1 MKKYF
6 LAAIVAASPLLAATS
21 AHALTVPEGP
31 NLRIS
36 LQGRYESTESGNIEL
51 GSQVNLL
58 GISVGKITFDGDSV
72 PDYQGLGFG
81 SSVDISGAFTLL
93 SGLDNQGLILT
104 FSDPDGSKFVM
115 GKSLDAVV
123 ASGGTGSSSS
133 GVVGLG
139 TLSGDPGS
147 FSYATSSNANS
158 DLFTLTLSV
167 PPEEI
172 DDVSPIP
179 LPAAAWMLLAG
190 IGSLWA
196 FRRRTYA

>member
-21 AHALTVPEGP
+21 AHALTVSEGS

-36 LQGRYESTESGNIEL
+36 LQGLYDSTKSGNIEL
-51 GSQVNLL
+51 GSQVNLSD
-58 GISVGKITFDGDSV
+58 ISVGRITLNGNSV
-72 PDYQGLGFG
+72 QVYQGLGSG

-93 SGLDNQGLILT
+93 SGLDNEDLTLT
-104 FSDPDGSKFVM
+104 FSDPDKSEFVM
-115 GKSLDAVV
+115 GESLNAFVT
-123 ASGGTGSSSS
+123 SGGTGSS

-139 TLSGDPGS
+139 TFSADPGS

>member
-6 LAAIVAASPLLAATS
+6 LAAIVAASPLLATTS
-21 AHALTVPEGP
+21 AHALTVPEGS

-36 LQGRYESTESGNIEL
+36 LQGLYESTESGKIEL
-51 GSQVNLL
+51 GSQMNLS
-58 GISVGKITFDGDSV
+58 GIRVGKITFDENNVSE
-72 PDYQGLGFG
+72 YEGLEVF
-81 SSVDISGAFTLL
+81 SSVGISGAFTLL

>member
-21 AHALTVPEGP
+21 AHALTVPEGS

-36 LQGRYESTESGNIEL
+36 LQGLYESTDPGNIEL

-93 SGLDNQGLILT
+93 SGFDNQGLILT
-104 FSDPDGSKFVM
+104 FSDPDGSEFVM
-115 GKSLDAVV
+115 GESLNAVV
-123 ASGGTGSSSS
+123 TSGGTGSS

-139 TLSGDPGS
+139 TFSADPGS
-147 FSYATSSNANS
+147 FSVT
-158 DLFTLTLSV
+158 
-167 PPEEI
+167 PKH
-172 DDVSPIP
+172 P
-179 LPAAAWMLLAG
+179 L
-190 IGSLWA
+190 
-196 FRRRTYA
+196 R

>member
-21 AHALTVPEGP
+21 AHALTVSEGS

-36 LQGRYESTESGNIEL
+36 LQGLYDSTKSGNIEL
-51 GSQVNLL
+51 GSQVNLSD
-58 GISVGKITFDGDSV
+58 ISVGRITLNGNSV
-72 PDYQGLGFG
+72 QVSQGLGSG

-93 SGLDNQGLILT
+93 SGLDNEDLTLT
-104 FSDPDGSKFVM
+104 FSDPDKSEFVM
-115 GKSLDAVV
+115 GESLNAFVT
-123 ASGGTGSSSS
+123 SGGTGSS

-139 TLSGDPGS
+139 TFSADPGS

-167 PPEEI
+167 PPE
-172 DDVSPIP
+172 DVSPIP

>member
-21 AHALTVPEGP
+21 AHALTVSEGS

-36 LQGRYESTESGNIEL
+36 LQGLYDSTKSGNIEL
-51 GSQVNLL
+51 GSQVNLSD
-58 GISVGKITFDGDSV
+58 ISVGRITLNGNSV
-72 PDYQGLGFG
+72 QVSQGLGSG

-93 SGLDNQGLILT
+93 SGLDNEDLTLT
-104 FSDPDGSKFVM
+104 FSDPDKSEFVM
-115 GKSLDAVV
+115 GESLNAFVT
-123 ASGGTGSSSS
+123 SGGTGSS

-139 TLSGDPGS
+139 TLSAESGS

-167 PPEEI
+167 PPKEI

>member
-21 AHALTVPEGP
+21 AHALTVPEGS

-36 LQGRYESTESGNIEL
+36 LQGLYESTESGKIEL
-51 GSQVNLL
+51 GSQMNLS
-58 GISVGKITFDGDSV
+58 GIRVGKITFDENNVSE
-72 PDYQGLGFG
+72 YQGLDFG
-81 SSVDISGAFTLL
+81 SSVDISGAFTLS
-93 SGLDNQGLILT
+93 SGFDNEDLFLR

-115 GKSLDAVV
+115 GESLNAVV
-123 ASGGTGSSSS
+123 TSSGSGSS

-147 FSYATSSNANS
+147 FSYATSSNSNS

-167 PPEEI
+167 PPAEI

>member
-21 AHALTVPEGP
+21 AHALTVPEGS

-36 LQGRYESTESGNIEL
+36 LQGLYESTESGKIEL
-51 GSQVNLL
+51 GSQMNLS
-58 GISVGKITFDGDSV
+58 GIRVGKITFDEDNVSE
-72 PDYQGLGFG
+72 YEGLEVF
-81 SSVDISGAFTLL
+81 SSVGISGAFTLV

-104 FSDPDGSKFVM
+104 FSDPDESKFVM

-167 PPEEI
+167 PPE
-172 DDVSPIP
+172 DVFPIP

>member
-21 AHALTVPEGP
+21 AHALTVSEGS

-36 LQGRYESTESGNIEL
+36 LQGLYDSTKSGNIEL
-51 GSQVNLL
+51 GSQVNLSD
-58 GISVGKITFDGDSV
+58 ISVGRITLNGNSV
-72 PDYQGLGFG
+72 QVSQGLGSG

-93 SGLDNQGLILT
+93 SGLDNEDLTLT
-104 FSDPDGSKFVM
+104 FSDPDKSEFVM
-115 GKSLDAVV
+115 GESLNAFVT
-123 ASGGTGSSSS
+123 SGGTGSS

-139 TLSGDPGS
+139 TFSADPGS

>member
-21 AHALTVPEGP
+21 AHALTVSEGS

-36 LQGRYESTESGNIEL
+36 LQGLYDSTKSGNIEL
-51 GSQVNLL
+51 GSQVNLSD
-58 GISVGKITFDGDSV
+58 ISVGRITLNGNSV
-72 PDYQGLGFG
+72 QVSQGLGSG
-81 SSVDISGAFTLL
+81 SSVDIPGAFTLL
-93 SGLDNQGLILT
+93 SGLDNEDLTLT
-104 FSDPDGSKFVM
+104 FSDPDKSEFVM
-115 GKSLDAVV
+115 GESLNAFVT
-123 ASGGTGSSSS
+123 SGGTGSS

-139 TLSGDPGS
+139 TFSADPGS

-167 PPEEI
+167 PPE
-172 DDVSPIP
+172 DVSPIP

>member
-21 AHALTVPEGP
+21 AHALTVPEGS

-36 LQGRYESTESGNIEL
+36 LQGLYESTKSGNIEL
-51 GSQVNLL
+51 GSQVNLSD
-58 GISVGKITFDGDSV
+58 ISVGRITLNGNSV
-72 PDYQGLGFG
+72 QVSQGLGSG

-93 SGLDNQGLILT
+93 SGLDNEDLTLT
-104 FSDPDGSKFVM
+104 FSDPDKSEFVM
-115 GKSLDAVV
+115 GESLNAFVT
-123 ASGGTGSSSS
+123 SGGTGSS

-139 TLSGDPGS
+139 TLSAESGS

-167 PPEEI
+167 PPKEI

>member
-21 AHALTVPEGP
+21 AHALTVPEES

-36 LQGRYESTESGNIEL
+36 LEGLYESTEPGNIEL

-58 GISVGKITFDGDSV
+58 DISVGRITLDGNNV
-72 PDYQGLGFG
+72 QDYQGLGFG
-81 SSVDISGAFTLL
+81 SSVGISGAFTLS
-93 SGLDNQGLILT
+93 SGFDNQGLTLT
-104 FSDPDGSKFVM
+104 FSDPVGSKFVM
-115 GKSLDAVV
+115 GESFNAVV
-123 ASGGTGSSSS
+123 TSGGTGSS

-139 TLSGDPGS
+139 TLSAESGS

-167 PPEEI
+167 PPKEI

>member
-21 AHALTVPEGP
+21 AHALTVPEGS

-36 LQGRYESTESGNIEL
+36 LQGLYEKIESGNIEL

-93 SGLDNQGLILT
+93 SGFDNQGLILT
-104 FSDPDGSKFVM
+104 FSDPDGSEFVM
-115 GKSLDAVV
+115 GESSNAVV
-123 ASGGTGSSSS
+123 TSGGTGSS

-147 FSYATSSNANS
+147 FSYATSSNTNS
-158 DLFTLTLSV
+158 DLFTLTLLV

>member
-21 AHALTVPEGP
+21 AHALTVPEGS

-36 LQGRYESTESGNIEL
+36 LQGLYESTKSGNIEL
-51 GSQVNLL
+51 GSQVNLSD
-58 GISVGKITFDGDSV
+58 ISVGRITLNGNSV
-72 PDYQGLGFG
+72 QFYQGLGSG
-81 SSVDISGAFTLL
+81 SSVDIPGAFTLL
-93 SGLDNQGLILT
+93 SGLDNEDLTLT
-104 FSDPDGSKFVM
+104 FSDPDKSEFVM
-115 GKSLDAVV
+115 GESLNAFVT
-123 ASGGTGSSSS
+123 SGGTGSS

-139 TLSGDPGS
+139 TFSADPGS

-167 PPEEI
+167 PPE
-172 DDVSPIP
+172 DVSPIP